1 MIVAML
7 RIIFVAHGWKFATIP
22 VAPANH
28 KPLVVS
34 PSLAVETRET
44 VWAVL
49 ERYGVGNWA

>member
-1 MIVAML
+1 MAML